1 MKYQINNFKISPS
14 DDLYLEDILRKKFKL
29 NNFEYKIIQKSIDA
43 RDKDDIKIVYKL
55 MIDTNTSL
63 KGKDVFPY
71 EDKTINLTY
80 PKWNDL
86 SPVVV
91 GFGPAGMF
99 AALYLARCNAKP
111 IIIERGSKI
120 EDRQKTVDELKQA
133 QRDAILSSL
142 NVYGPTYSKRYP
154 YMIKKCPICGRDP
167 EVIHHEAYDVY
178 DIQCISKFLKT
189 PHLFV
194 FGKAEESKKD
204 VVDRW
209 NKLVLEY
216 EIDQED
222 NDHPC
227 WLRRY
232 L

>member
-1 MKYQINNFKISPS
+1 MVNPMTYDNLS
-14 DDLYLEDILRKKFKL
+14 EEERK
-29 NNFEYKIIQKSIDA
+29 
-43 RDKDDIKIVYKL
+43 
-55 MIDTNTSL
+55 
-63 KGKDVFPY
+63 
-71 EDKTINLTY
+71 
-80 PKWNDL
+80 
-86 SPVVV
+86 
-91 GFGPAGMF
+91 
-99 AALYLARCNAKP
+99 ALYYLISNAIDDVKSEEKKDQTTTTLYADNIPVCEVIDDKP
-111 IIIERGSKI
+111 YWYKEIAHCRI
-120 EDRQKTVDELKQA
+120 EDRQKTVDELKTKLEIEKLNNYQQA

-142 NVYGPTYSKRYP
+142 NVYGPTYSNRYP
-154 YMIKKCPICGRDP
+154 YKIKKCPICGRDP

-222 NDHPC
+222 NYHPC
-227 WLRRY
+227 WLKRY
-232 L
+232 F